1 MVSKHVELKYSQCFY
16 SNTVYLQDHC
26 IYCIA
31 GNIYCCFII
40 IRTVYYDIMF
50 YINIVEAHCHV
61 AELTSSG
68 RIDEQFTWHRNQ
80 EQNVSASGVKKV
92 KTFCS

>member
-1 MVSKHVELKYSQCFY
+1 MVSKHVELKYPQCFY

-26 IYCIA
+26 IYCIP

-40 IRTVYYDIMF
+40 IHTVYYDAV
-50 YINIVEAHCHV
+50 YCINIVEAHCQV

-68 RIDEQFTWHRNQ
+68 GIDEQFANKSGT
-80 EQNVSASGVKKV
+80 EQFQLRG
-92 KTFCS
+92 

>member
-1 MVSKHVELKYSQCFY
+1 MVSKHVELKYPQCFY

-40 IRTVYYDIMF
+40 IRTVYYNIMF

-61 AELTSSG
+61 AELG
-68 RIDEQFTWHRNQ
+68 NRNQ
-80 EQNVSASGVKKV
+80 EQNVSASGVKKAE
-92 KTFCS
+92 TFCS